1 MFNKK
6 RIAFPQTP
14 SSSKK
19 ENVSDVSNKE
29 NIPARK
35 VNCKKKKKLFLELD
49 TDVQSD
55 VKKSDMCQSDHNYG
69 SFA

>member
-1 MFNKK
+1 M
-6 RIAFPQTP
+6 AFSQTP

-35 VNCKKKKKLFLELD
+35 VNCKKKKKLLLELD
-49 TDVQSD
+49 TDVQSESD
-55 VKKSDMCQSDHNYG
+55 VKKSDM
-69 SFA
+69 